1 MVECSRKSDA
11 GFSATEEM
19 LTERRQKL
27 KLEAA
32 IGQMQGLGYEA
43 TPQWARVPYSR
54 ILERPQSPG
63 EVHTRCYEC
72 GPS

>member
-1 MVECSRKSDA
+1 VECSRKSDA
-11 GFSATEEM
+11 GFLATEAT

-43 TPQWARVPYSR
+43 TPQW
-54 ILERPQSPG
+54 
-63 EVHTRCYEC
+63 
-72 GPS
+72 